1 MEEDNPYLR
10 RASKQRHGS
19 LAEKKAAKRLGA
31 RLTFASGSLDFQK
44 GDFST
49 RDFLFEN
56 KSTVARS
63 LSVKLDWLEK
73 ISTEAHP
80 KLLYPA
86 VSIQFVTGDG
96 SPRKDGAWVLIPE
109 WAFKELVE

>member
-31 RLTFASGSLDFQK
+31 RPTFASGSLDFQK

-49 RDFLFEN
+49 SDFLFEN
-56 KSTVARS
+56 KSPVARS
-63 LSVKLDWLEK
+63 LSVKLDWLTLNFCTRLSAFSLLPGTGHQEK
-73 ISTEAHP
+73 TAH
-80 KLLYPA
+80 
-86 VSIQFVTGDG
+86 G
-96 SPRKDGAWVLIPE
+96 
-109 WAFKELVE
+109 